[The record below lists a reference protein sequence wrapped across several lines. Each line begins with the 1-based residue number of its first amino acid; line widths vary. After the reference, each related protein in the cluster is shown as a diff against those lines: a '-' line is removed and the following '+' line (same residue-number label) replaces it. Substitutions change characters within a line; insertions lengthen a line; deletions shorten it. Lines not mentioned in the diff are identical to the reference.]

1 MKNKFRKMIIA
12 VLLDSGKDGLSEGKL
27 LNALGTS
34 KKDKKRVLGVC
45 DALERDNI
53 IGYSKGKVYL
63 KGYKKYFEGEI
74 TRVSKSFGFVANE
87 KNGEECF
94 VTGKMLRGAV
104 PGDRVLAKITE
115 FKNENNRSD
124 TAEVVLILE
133 ESEAVLTGTIVSE
146 NGELKLEPYSFVS
159 REPLFIHSYGG
170 NSLKAGDKVQ
180 FKLHERSEHHSEHT
194 VDIVS
199 VYGNAEL
206 AKVSVD
212 AYIDEKSIHTEFPEE
227 AITEAKKIELYGIK
241 QSEIDSRLD
250 LRRLPIFT
258 IDGAD
263 TKDIDD
269 AISIEK
275 TADGFKLGVHIA
287 DVSYYVKKGSSL
299 DKEAFQR
306 GTSIYIAD
314 RVIPMLPKELSNG
327 ICSLNPQTDR
337 LAFSCLMDIAEN
349 GEIKKFKFVKTVIRS
364 RVQGVY
370 KEINAIL
377 DGSADEAVKAKYSE
391 VLNEI
396 PVMNQL
402 AAILQRNRENRG
414 APEIDTVETKIICD
428 ENGRCIDIKPRE
440 RGVSEGIIEEFML
453 CANNCAA
460 KLAMEEEFPFVYR
473 IHEAPASE
481 KLVQLG
487 ETLTLMGADSLGIN
501 EKSTAGDLA
510 NILKKAKDDPKY
522 QIINKLVLRTMMK
535 AKYSEV
541 PVGHFGLVMKE
552 YAHFTSPIR
561 RLADLSIHRILSD
574 YVNPENRSK
583 LNKRYTKFAAEA
595 ALRASNTEL
604 VAVNAERDC
613 DKFYMAEY
621 IKKHIGEEFDGI
633 ISGVINNGFFVEL
646 PNTVEGRVDTTALPT
661 GIYEVQN
668 NIALVD
674 TLSGKAYTI
683 GDPVK
688 IVVAGANV
696 SSGLIDFALKADS

>member
-12 VLLDSGKDGLSEGKL
+12 VLLDSGKEGISEGKL
-27 LNALGTS
+27 ISALGVS

-45 DALERDNI
+45 DALERDSI
-53 IGYSKGKVYL
+53 IGYSKGKIYL
-63 KGYKKYFEGEI
+63 KGHKRYFEGDV
-74 TRVSKSFGFVANE
+74 TRVTKSFGFVTNE
-87 KNGEECF
+87 KTGEECF
-94 VTGKMLRGAV
+94 VAGKMLRGAI
-104 PGDRVLAKITE
+104 PGDHVLAKITE
-115 FKNENNRSD
+115 WKDENSRSD
-124 TAEVVLILE
+124 TAEVVLVLE
-133 ESEAVLTGTIVSE
+133 ESTGVLTGTIVEE
-146 NGELKLEPYSFVS
+146 NRQLKLEPYSFAS
-159 REPLFIHSYGG
+159 REPLTICNYCG
-170 NSLKAGDKVQ
+170 NSIKAGDKVQ
-180 FKLHERSEHHSEHT
+180 FRLHDRSDRHSEHT

-199 VYGNAEL
+199 VYGNAE
-206 AKVSVD
+206 AAAVSVD
-212 AYIDEKSIHTEFPEE
+212 AYIDEKGIHTEFPEE
-227 AITEAKKIELYGIK
+227 AVTEAKKIELYGIK
-241 QSEIDSRLD
+241 QAEIDSRLD
-250 LRRLPIFT
+250 LRDMPIFT

-275 TADGFKLGVHIA
+275 TTDGFKLGVHIA
-287 DVSYYVKKGSSL
+287 DVSYYVKKGSAL

-337 LAFSCLMDIAEN
+337 LAFSCLMDIAES
-349 GEIKKFKFVKTVIRS
+349 GEIRKFRFEKTVIRS

-370 KEINAIL
+370 KEVNAIL
-377 DGSADEAVKAKYSE
+377 DGSASDEIKAKYSE
-391 VLNEI
+391 VVAEI
-396 PVMNQL
+396 PVMEQL
-402 AAILQRNRENRG
+402 AAILAKNRENRG

-428 ENGRCIDIKPRE
+428 EKGVCTDIKPRE
-440 RGVSEGIIEEFML
+440 RGISEGIIEEFML

-460 KLAMEEEFPFVYR
+460 KLAMEREFPFVYR
-473 IHEAPASE
+473 IHEAPTGE
-481 KLVQLG
+481 KLLQLG
-487 ETLTLMGADSLGIN
+487 ETLTLMGVDNLGIN

-510 NILKKAKDDPKY
+510 NLLRKAKDDPRY
-522 QIINKLVLRTMMK
+522 QIINKIVLRTMMK

-574 YVNPENRSK
+574 FINPETASK
-583 LNKRYTKFAAEA
+583 VSKRYAKFAVEA
-595 ALRASNTEL
+595 AARASSTEL
-604 VAVNAERDC
+604 VSVNAERDC
-613 DKFYMAEY
+613 EKFYMAEY
-621 IKKHIGEEFDGI
+621 IKNHIGEEFEGI

-661 GIYEVQN
+661 GIYEVRD

-696 SSGLIDFALKADS
+696 SSGLIDFALKSTE